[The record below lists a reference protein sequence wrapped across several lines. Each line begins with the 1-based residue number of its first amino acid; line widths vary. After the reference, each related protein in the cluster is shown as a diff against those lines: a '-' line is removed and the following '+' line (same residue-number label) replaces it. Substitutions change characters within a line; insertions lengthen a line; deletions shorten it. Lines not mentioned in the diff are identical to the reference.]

1 MGTHTLAATNDTRRI
16 LDSIRQ
22 IVQVLR
28 LSATAAEHALN
39 LSAAQLFVIHK
50 LGEGEGISMN
60 ELSRRTHTHQSSVSV
75 VVRRLVEK
83 RLVRRQRSAT
93 DRRQLKLQLTAAGL
107 RKLRIAPQAAQNR
120 LIDSLL
126 KMPNS
131 DRRNLARLLED
142 FVAGTGVAAARPELF
157 FEESPVKRR
166 KKSNGGKGS

>member
-1 MGTHTLAATNDTRRI
+1 MGPHTLNNNDTRRI

-28 LSATAAEHALN
+28 LSATQAEQALN

-50 LGEGEGISMN
+50 LGKGDAISMN

-75 VVRRLVEK
+75 VVQRLVEK
-83 RLVRRQRSAT
+83 RLVCRRRSPT

-107 RKLRIAPQAAQNR
+107 RKMRKAPQAAQDR

-126 KMPNS
+126 KMPDR

-142 FVAGTGVAAARPELF
+142 FVEGTGVASARAQLF
-157 FEESPVKRR
+157 FEETPVKER
-166 KKSNGGKGS
+166 KKSNGRKGS